1 MHKCAAKCCEDQTSS
16 IDSVQRCVDRCAAP
30 LTSAQKYVHKELEEF
45 QGRLQRCVM
54 VREVNFDQA
63 QFLLS
68 TMYLSYDQQ
77 CNDDVKVQMSANPSE
92 DEIAKFT
99 AQFERCAV
107 KCVDKHVGLIPS
119 MLKTIKSV
127 LSKGPKGIPEAQVW
141 ASAAKLAGSS
151 QQMKAF
157 NFPISLK

>member
-1 MHKCAAKCCEDQTSS
+1 MIEQQRQRVEQEMTKLVDEMDKTYLRKMQVEMHKCAAKCCEDQTSS

-54 VREVNFDQA
+54 
-63 QFLLS
+63 
-68 TMYLSYDQQ
+68 Q

-127 LSKGPKGIPEAQVW
+127 LSKGPKGIPEA
-141 ASAAKLAGSS
+141 
-151 QQMKAF
+151 
-157 NFPISLK
+157 